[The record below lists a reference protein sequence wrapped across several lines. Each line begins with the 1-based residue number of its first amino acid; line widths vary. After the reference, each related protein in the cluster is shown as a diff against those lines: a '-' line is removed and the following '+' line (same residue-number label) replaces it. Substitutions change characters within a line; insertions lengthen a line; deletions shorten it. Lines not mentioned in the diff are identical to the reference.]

1 MNDNFQKRYEKCA
14 KLFVCKYTRAD
25 LSTMLAKLSQKSV
38 SFSDSVFTESKNIQS
53 LVLYAVV
60 KWALV
65 TLCALLSD

>member
-1 MNDNFQKRYEKCA
+1 
-14 KLFVCKYTRAD
+14 
-25 LSTMLAKLSQKSV
+25 MLAKLSQKSV